1 MCVIA
6 SSNIT
11 ASVEIVGCT
20 RCSWT
25 KFSKKI
31 EVFILF
37 PLGRLALGDAIVLQ
51 PLPIAAEL
59 AALELQVVID
69 EHVSQLMTEE
79 RALVQRRQ
87 RLAEARRQ
95 KRPVGG
101 VGLIVARP
109 GLELAL
115 DAVEPGDDLR
125 RNVEIRIRRRL
136 ADAVLQARRRN
147 GPAAQDAHH
156 GAPIVATPARAVP
169 RQRARPES
177 SISIYRGSGEHR
189 GCNGVLE
196 QSGEIGLPDGR

>member
-1 MCVIA
+1 MSA
-6 SSNIT
+6 LSSSKTIG
-11 ASVEIVGCT
+11 SREIV
-20 RCSWT
+20 RCLRSSWT
-25 KFSKKI
+25 RFSKKI

-59 AALELQVVID
+59 AAFELQVVID

-79 RALVQRRQ
+79 RALIQRRQ

-136 ADAVLQARRRN
+136 ADAVLQARRRIAL
-147 GPAAQDAHH
+147 AAQDAHH
-156 GAPIVATPARAVP
+156 GAAMVEAPAR
-169 RQRARPES
+169 RRCERARRAPAA
-177 SISIYRGSGEHR
+177 
-189 GCNGVLE
+189 
-196 QSGEIGLPDGR
+196 